1 MVITGRGK
9 RGWRRKRG
17 KQRRKSG
24 KCEKKIVIAPT
35 PTKKQK
41 KRMERSLLLQS
52 QEERSRKELK
62 GYLVAAM
69 ALIDMVSD
77 KLKADE
83 LKDYLVGA
91 MTLIGMVS
99 DKLEDEEEADD
110 VTVHAILIV
119 QSNGEWNNRTVC
131 DANICGVVQPAKIK
145 RGWVFFSCNAS
156 SDITLRQLPESM
168 TKLQIRPLI
177 VQVERKIFV
186 CNHLS
191 SGC

>member
-1 MVITGRGK
+1 M
-9 RGWRRKRG
+9 
-17 KQRRKSG
+17 
-24 KCEKKIVIAPT
+24 
-35 PTKKQK
+35 
-41 KRMERSLLLQS
+41 SL
-52 QEERSRKELK
+52 
-62 GYLVAAM
+62 A
-69 ALIDMVSD
+69 
-77 KLKADE
+77 ADE

-99 DKLEDEEEADD
+99 DKLEGTKKKVVVHFILMLLLSLLFISQVLSLAADEEEADD

>member
-1 MVITGRGK
+1 
-9 RGWRRKRG
+9 
-17 KQRRKSG
+17 
-24 KCEKKIVIAPT
+24 
-35 PTKKQK
+35 
-41 KRMERSLLLQS
+41 
-52 QEERSRKELK
+52 
-62 GYLVAAM
+62 M

-145 RGWVFFSCNAS
+145 RGWVFFSCNAEFIYRFFRYHTTATS
-156 SDITLRQLPESM
+156 RINDKTADTALDCASG
-168 TKLQIRPLI
+168 TKNICL
-177 VQVERKIFV
+177 
-186 CNHLS
+186 
-191 SGC
+191 